1 MVKNQ
6 LTIKKCYN
14 ITMDYRKQLKQL
26 NTMPFTH
33 EHLLSYLTAYKDPN
47 NKIKQLV
54 DKGEVIRVKRGLYVV
69 GDLYRNGGVSQE
81 LLANLLY
88 GPSYVSMDYA
98 LFFYG
103 LIPERV
109 YEVTSMTTKLLKEYE
124 TPFGRYSY
132 IKSSKCLYSIG
143 ISSVQNS
150 DGSTFMI
157 ATKEK
162 ALCDKLVY
170 TKNLQITS
178 LHGLEEYLVDDLRFD
193 MDALEKFDLEIIH
206 DCMACGK
213 KTNIL
218 AKLYRFIE
226 NQKKGG

>member
-1 MVKNQ
+1 MIQ
-6 LTIKKCYN
+6 FI
-14 ITMDYRKQLKQL
+14 MDYRKQLKQL
-26 NTMPFTH
+26 NTTPFTQD
-33 EHLLSYLTAYKDPN
+33 HLLSYLLKYKDPN
-47 NKIKQLV
+47 KKIKQLI
-54 DKGEVIRVKRGLYVV
+54 DKGEVTRVKRGLYVT
-69 GDLYRNGGVSQE
+69 GELYRNGSISQG

-98 LFFYG
+98 LSFYG

-132 IKSSKCLYSIG
+132 IKSLKCLYPIG
-143 ISSVQNS
+143 ITSVQNS
-150 DGSTFMI
+150 DGSNFMM

-162 ALCDKLVY
+162 ALCDKLIY

-178 LHGLEEYLVDDLRFD
+178 LKGLEEYLVDDLRFD
-193 MDALEKFDLEIIH
+193 IDVLKEFDLEIIR
-206 DCMACGK
+206 DCMECSK

-218 AKLYRFIE
+218 ARLYKLIE
-226 NQKKGG
+226 KQKRDC